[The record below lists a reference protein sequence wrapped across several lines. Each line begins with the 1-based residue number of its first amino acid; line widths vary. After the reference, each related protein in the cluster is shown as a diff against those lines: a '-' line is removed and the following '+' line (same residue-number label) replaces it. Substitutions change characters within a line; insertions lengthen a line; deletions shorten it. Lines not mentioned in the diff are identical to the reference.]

1 MSNAGIAR
9 PYAEAIFAISIGDN
23 KQEQIK
29 IFLINLAAVVEHKEI
44 KSLLKNPGFS
54 KERQLSLLTKILKLK
69 PGLEY
74 NILNKLIRS
83 SRVILAPEIQDLYNK
98 SCDIYNNQQE
108 VVITSAHPL
117 SDTQQQTL
125 CENLTKQTQKQVRA
139 IFNIDEN
146 LIGGFR
152 VKINDYVEDHSVSGM
167 LEKLQQALINYEDSS
182 YATT

>member
-1 MSNAGIAR
+1 MGNVSIAR
-9 PYAEAIFAISIGDN
+9 PYAEAIFAISIQDN

-29 IFLINLAAVVEHKEI
+29 IFLINLAAIVEHEEI

-54 KERQLSLLTKILKLK
+54 KDRQLSLLTQILKLES
-69 PGLEY
+69 GIEY
-74 NILNKLIRS
+74 NILDNLIKS
-83 SRVILAPEIQDLYNK
+83 SRIILTPDILEVYNK
-98 SCDIYNNQQE
+98 SCDIYNQQQE
-108 VVITSAHPL
+108 VIITSAHPL
-117 SDTQQQTL
+117 SETQQNNL

-167 LEKLQQALINYEDSS
+167 LEKLQRALINYEDSS